1 MHYNDFGEKG
11 SLDMDMMEKIN
22 RSFATWYE
30 GLFGG
35 GTDDVRPKDVLRR
48 ILSALEDHRK
58 EGFDNRVYVPNQ
70 YILEINVQDEEEKAY
85 LLSFLNRDELE
96 TAIRRHCKQN
106 NYVIRGR
113 LDFTIREADPEEA
126 EAPDARKRT
135 EKVRVRCRYNNA
147 QVETPALSAPAEPP
161 APVSAAAFAFP
172 PFSPNK
178 NLGVS
183 EKDSDERTVAAVPS
197 RAAGMDG
204 EEEGT
209 VSAVIYASL
218 MVYAPD
224 RTPFRYAVTRDV
236 VNLGRSRNGNEIV
249 LESDGQASKRHARL
263 EMQAEGRFT
272 LTDLASTNGTR
283 VNGKRIEARS
293 LNDGDEIILGSTRI
307 EFRQENGGGS
317 GKSASASL
325 APAPLGGEFGGAASP
340 LSETGSSSPA
350 SRVLR
355 SRAARLVLL
364 NDEDDSPLDD
374 FLLAS
379 ETRLGRGITNDVV
392 LPDRSLAIHHAQITF
407 DGESYLLEALPE
419 APTALNETPLAS
431 EQPAR
436 LQHGDRVRLGSLTL
450 RFENGV

>member
-1 MHYNDFGEKG
+1 
-11 SLDMDMMEKIN
+11 MDMMEKIN

-35 GTDDVRPKDVLRR
+35 GSDDVRPKDVLRR

-85 LLSFLNRDELE
+85 LLSFLNREELE

-113 LDFTIREADPEEA
+113 LDFTVREADPEEG
-126 EAPDARKRT
+126 ETTESRKRL
-135 EKVRVRCRYNNA
+135 EKVRVRCRYSNVQA
-147 QVETPALSAPAEPP
+147 ETPLMPASPLPETPA
-161 APVSAAAFAFP
+161 FTGGN
-172 PFSPNK
+172 SPNLAS
-178 NLGVS
+178 NPANFARPEPASRS
-183 EKDSDERTVAAVPS
+183 EYDDYTVPGLDLRARGGNPSDNEEAGTVAAV
-197 RAAGMDG
+197 
-204 EEEGT
+204 
-209 VSAVIYASL
+209 IFASL

-224 RTPFRYAVTRDV
+224 RTPFRYAINRQV
-236 VNLGRSRNGNEIV
+236 VNFGRSRNGNEITI
-249 LESDGQASKRHARL
+249 ESDGQISKRHARL
-263 EMQAEGRFT
+263 EIGEDGRFT

-283 VNGKRIEARS
+283 VNGKRIESRL

-307 EFRQENGGGS
+307 EFRQENTGS
-317 GKSASASL
+317 SAS
-325 APAPLGGEFGGAASP
+325 PARSSGAEERSSLGGEFGGAASP

-364 NDEDDSPLDD
+364 NDEDDSVLDD

-379 ETRLGRGITNDVV
+379 ETRIGRGITNDVV

-407 DGESYLLEALPE
+407 DGEAYLLEAMPE
-419 APTALNETPLAS
+419 APTALNETPLAPD
-431 EQPAR
+431 QPCR
-436 LQHGDRVRLGSLTL
+436 LQPGDRIRLGNLTL
-450 RFENGV
+450 KFESGG